1 MRTDKRPSRGVPSRE
16 YDASSVQRGIQVPP
30 AQALR
35 HLFDDIV
42 EATDQENAAKLK
54 KACTELL
61 SILSSFYGVSAP
73 SLKLLGSRPHST
85 LEGRLAGELFGDYS
99 SKQARIRLWTRTAIK
114 KHWTS
119 SKTTLSTLCHEFIHH
134 LDIQQL
140 GFPHSFHTIGFFER
154 THRLYLTIV
163 GHPYY
168 PLDWRSLG
176 TSKSG
181 ASWVIDWAAT
191 NRAKAKASGQIKPKE

>member
-1 MRTDKRPSRGVPSRE
+1 MRTDKRPSRGAPSLE
-16 YDASSVQRGIQVPP
+16 HDASSGQRTIQMPS
-30 AQALR
+30 AEDLR
-35 HLFDDIV
+35 SLFEAVV

-61 SILSSFYGVSAP
+61 GLLSSFYGVPAP
-73 SLKLLGSRPHST
+73 SLKLLGPRPHST
-85 LEGRLAGELFGDYS
+85 LEGRLADELFGDYTS
-99 SKQARIRLWTRTAIK
+99 RQAGIRLWTRTPMR

-119 SKTTLSTLCHEFIHH
+119 SKTTLSTLCHEFMHH
-134 LDIQQL
+134 LDIHQL

-154 THRLYLTIV
+154 THRLYLTVI

-168 PLDWRSLG
+168 PLEWRSLR

-181 ASWVIDWAAT
+181 KSWVIDWAAT
-191 NRAKAKASGQIKPKE
+191 NRAKDRVS